1 MKHAGKKDNFKYIL
15 KQIHVYNKKGIIS
28 EATLTIT
35 TNLKNSYKLKSN
47 LLVHIMY
54 HLVNIKIEAL

>member
-1 MKHAGKKDNFKYIL
+1 ML